1 MKHVAYIT
9 VAEAANLTGRRAVT
23 IRWWAR
29 NRKVRR
35 YKSGNTWLVLR
46 LDVLAYE
53 GERRRGG
60 GRR

>member
-1 MKHVAYIT
+1 MDHAYIS
-9 VAEAANLTGRRAVT
+9 VAEAASLTGRPAVT

-29 NRKVRR
+29 HRKVRR

-53 GERRRGG
+53 GERRQRGA
-60 GRR
+60 R

>member
-1 MKHVAYIT
+1 MK
-9 VAEAANLTGRRAVT
+9 GRVF
-23 IRWWAR
+23 IYGL
-29 NRKVRR
+29 V
-35 YKSGNTWLVLR
+35 VLR

>member
-1 MKHVAYIT
+1 MK
-9 VAEAANLTGRRAVT
+9 GRVF
-23 IRWWAR
+23 I
-29 NRKVRR
+29 
-35 YKSGNTWLVLR
+35 YESGNTWLVMR